1 MKTMKN
7 GRVDGIK
14 VLVIGGSGFVGS
26 HLMRYFAASGT
37 SSTEMDGLI
46 KLDIRDSN
54 QIRRVIGETNPEL
67 VINSSGLTNVDYC
80 ETHPEEAL
88 EINGTAVGNIADC
101 AEENGSI
108 LCHISTDYV
117 FSGSS
122 GNYRE
127 EDRPDPVNKYG
138 ISKKIGEEM
147 LNGRKNII
155 LRISTPYGINYSRR
169 KKTFLEFVVSNLN
182 EGKKIRIV
190 TDQFTTP
197 TYVNETPLSIEKL
210 YNARK
215 YGTYHLGSIECLSR
229 YDFSLLIADAFSL
242 DRSLIEKAK
251 TGELNFVARRP
262 LNVCMNCSKIREIIS
277 ISDIKSNLKEIRKN
291 FQSSGDS
298 SSP

>member
-37 SSTEMDGLI
+37 SSTGVDGLI
-46 KLDIRDSN
+46 KLDIRDTN
-54 QIRRVIGETNPEL
+54 QIRRVIGDTNPEL

-117 FSGSS
+117 FPGSS

-127 EDRPDPVNKYG
+127 EDRSDPVNKYG
-138 ISKKIGEEM
+138 ISKKIGDEM

-155 LRISTPYGINYSRR
+155 LRISTPYGINHSRR
-169 KKTFLEFVVSNLN
+169 KKTFLEFVVSNLM

-197 TYVNETPLSIEKL
+197 TYVNEISSSTEKL

-215 YGTYHLGSIECLSR
+215 YGIYHLGAIECLSR
-229 YDFSLLIADAFSL
+229 YDFSLLVADAFSL

-262 LNVCMNCSKIREIIS
+262 LNVCMNCSKIREIMN
-277 ISDIKSNLKEIRKN
+277 ISDIESNLKEIRKN
-291 FQSSGDS
+291 FQSSVYS

>member
-7 GRVDGIK
+7 GRVNGIK

-117 FSGSS
+117 FPGSS

-127 EDRPDPVNKYG
+127 EDRPDPVNSYG
-138 ISKKIGEEM
+138 ISKTIGEEM
-147 LNGRKNII
+147 LNGRKKIV

-169 KKTFLEFVVSNLN
+169 KKTFLEFVVSNLM

-190 TDQFTTP
+190 TNQFTTP
-197 TYVNETPLSIEKL
+197 TYVNEIPLSIEKL
-210 YNARK
+210 YSARK

-229 YDFSLLIADAFSL
+229 YDFSLLIADVFSL

-251 TGELNFVARRP
+251 TGELNFVAKRP
-262 LNVCMNCSKIREIIS
+262 LNVCMNCSKLQEIMN
-277 ISDIKSNLKEIRKN
+277 ISDIESNLKEIRKN
-291 FQSSGDS
+291 FQS
-298 SSP
+298 

>member
-37 SSTEMDGLI
+37 SSTGVDGLI

-108 LCHISTDYV
+108 LPVMFNCILQTFLKVYFSLPSHIQKGLGCLNSIPDIVPRTV
-117 FSGSS
+117 FHILYKFSWFIKEFQQEVD
-122 GNYRE
+122 NRNIAYI
-127 EDRPDPVNKYG
+127 VIATNQVG
-138 ISKKIGEEM
+138 ISG
-147 LNGRKNII
+147 
-155 LRISTPYGINYSRR
+155 
-169 KKTFLEFVVSNLN
+169 
-182 EGKKIRIV
+182 
-190 TDQFTTP
+190 
-197 TYVNETPLSIEKL
+197 
-210 YNARK
+210 
-215 YGTYHLGSIECLSR
+215 
-229 YDFSLLIADAFSL
+229 FSLIQD
-242 DRSLIEKAK
+242 
-251 TGELNFVARRP
+251 
-262 LNVCMNCSKIREIIS
+262 
-277 ISDIKSNLKEIRKN
+277 
-291 FQSSGDS
+291 Q
-298 SSP
+298 

>member
-26 HLMRYFAASGT
+26 HLMRYYAASGT
-37 SSTEMDGLI
+37 SSTGLDGLI
-46 KLDIRDSN
+46 KLDIRDNN
-54 QIRRVIGETNPEL
+54 QIKQVIGDTNPEL

-117 FSGSS
+117 FPGSS

-127 EDRPDPVNKYG
+127 EDRSDPVNKYG

-197 TYVNETPLSIEKL
+197 TYVNEISLSIEKL

-215 YGTYHLGSIECLSR
+215 YGTYHLGSNECLSR

-262 LNVCMNCSKIREIIS
+262 LNVCMNCSKIREIMN

>member
-1 MKTMKN
+1 M
-7 GRVDGIK
+7 
-14 VLVIGGSGFVGS
+14 F
-26 HLMRYFAASGT
+26 
-37 SSTEMDGLI
+37 
-46 KLDIRDSN
+46 
-54 QIRRVIGETNPEL
+54 P
-67 VINSSGLTNVDYC
+67 
-80 ETHPEEAL
+80 
-88 EINGTAVGNIADC
+88 TAVPF
-101 AEENGSI
+101 
-108 LCHISTDYV
+108 ISRA
-117 FSGSS
+117 SS

-127 EDRPDPVNKYG
+127 EDRLDPVNKYG

-147 LNGRKNII
+147 LNGRKKIV

-169 KKTFLEFVVSNLN
+169 KKTFLEFVVSNLM

-197 TYVNETPLSIEKL
+197 TYVNEIPLSIEKL

-215 YGTYHLGSIECLSR
+215 YGIYHLGSIECLSR

-242 DRSLIEKAK
+242 DRNLIEKAK

-262 LNVCMNCSKIREIIS
+262 LNVCMNCSKIREIMS
-277 ISDIKSNLKEIRKN
+277 ISDIESNLKEIRKN

>member
-37 SSTEMDGLI
+37 SSTGVDGLI
-46 KLDIRDSN
+46 KLDIMDINR
-54 QIRRVIGETNPEL
+54 IRRVIGDTNPEL

-117 FSGSS
+117 FPGSS

-127 EDRPDPVNKYG
+127 EDRSDPVNKYG
-138 ISKKIGEEM
+138 ISKKIGDEM

-155 LRISTPYGINYSRR
+155 LRISTPYGINHSRR
-169 KKTFLEFVVSNLN
+169 KKTFLEFVVSNLM

-197 TYVNETPLSIEKL
+197 TYVNEIPLSIEKL

-215 YGTYHLGSIECLSR
+215 YGTYHLGSIQCLSR
-229 YDFSLLIADAFSL
+229 YDFSLLVTDAFSL

-262 LNVCMNCSKIREIIS
+262 LNVCMNCSKIREIMS
-277 ISDIKSNLKEIRKN
+277 VSDIKSNLKEIRKN
-291 FQSSGDS
+291 YRSSVDS

>member
-1 MKTMKN
+1 MKNMKN

-14 VLVIGGSGFVGS
+14 ALIIGGSGFVGS
-26 HLMRYFAASGT
+26 HLMRYFTASGT
-37 SSTEMDGLI
+37 SSTGADGLI
-46 KLDIRDSN
+46 KLDIRDIN
-54 QIRRVIGETNPEL
+54 QIRRVIGDTNPDL

-80 ETHPEEAL
+80 ETHPEEAP

-147 LNGRKNII
+147 LNGRKKII

-169 KKTFLEFVVSNLN
+169 KITFLEFVVCNLM

-197 TYVNETPLSIEKL
+197 TYVNEISLSIEKL
-210 YNARK
+210 YDARK
-215 YGTYHLGSIECLSR
+215 YGYYHLGSIECLSR

-242 DRSLIEKAK
+242 DRSLIEKTT

-262 LNVCMNCSKIREIIS
+262 LNVCMNCSKIREIMD

-291 FQSSGDS
+291 FQSSVDS

>member
-37 SSTEMDGLI
+37 SSTGVDGLI

-117 FSGSS
+117 FPGSS

-127 EDRPDPVNKYG
+127 EDRPDPVNSYG
-138 ISKKIGEEM
+138 ISKTIGEEM
-147 LNGRKNII
+147 LNGRKKIV

-169 KKTFLEFVVSNLN
+169 KKTFLEFVVSNLM

-190 TDQFTTP
+190 TDQFT
-197 TYVNETPLSIEKL
+197 SF
-210 YNARK
+210 
-215 YGTYHLGSIECLSR
+215 CL
-229 YDFSLLIADAFSL
+229 FN
-242 DRSLIEKAK
+242 KASVQ
-251 TGELNFVARRP
+251 GER
-262 LNVCMNCSKIREIIS
+262 IS
-277 ISDIKSNLKEIRKN
+277 HE
-291 FQSSGDS
+291 
-298 SSP
+298 

>member
-1 MKTMKN
+1 M
-7 GRVDGIK
+7 DGIK

-117 FSGSS
+117 FPGSS
-122 GNYRE
+122 GNYKE
-127 EDRPDPVNKYG
+127 EDRPDPVNNYG

-155 LRISTPYGINYSRR
+155 LRISTPYGINYSWR

-197 TYVNETPLSIEKL
+197 TYVNEISLSIEKL

-229 YDFSLLIADAFSL
+229 YDFSLLIADVFSL
-242 DRSLIEKAK
+242 DRNLIEKAK
-251 TGELNFVARRP
+251 PGELNFVARRP
-262 LNVCMNCSKIREIIS
+262 LNVCMNCSKIREIMN
-277 ISDIKSNLKEIRKN
+277 ISDIESNLKEIRKN
-291 FQSSGDS
+291 FQS
-298 SSP
+298 